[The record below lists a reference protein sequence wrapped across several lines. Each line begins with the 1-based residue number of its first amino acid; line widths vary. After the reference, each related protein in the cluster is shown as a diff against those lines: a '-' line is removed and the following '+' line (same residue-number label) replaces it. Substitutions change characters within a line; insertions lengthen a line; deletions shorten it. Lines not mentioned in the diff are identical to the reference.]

1 MDRRYIDVDLSD
13 SSIVMKE
20 VDINEMEQGHK
31 IYEVADSLIRLKS
44 ESGDRYKGRFYFGE
58 EEKEISVSKMSEFA
72 YVDNEPVNIARLIE
86 MVTGEKEE
94 DVLIRLFDLKR
105 DDYVWYV
112 MYKNGVIAMKDSEG
126 RWYTYVK
133 QE

>member
-31 IYEVADSLIRLKS
+31 IYEVADSLIRLKK
-44 ESGDRYKGRFYFGE
+44 ESGDRYKGRFYFND

-94 DVLIRLFDLKR
+94 GVLIRLFDLKR

-112 MYKNGVIAMKDSEG
+112 MYENGVIAMKDNKG

-133 QE
+133 